1 MKAEQQSTDIF
12 DARWSTRYRR
22 GDDAATGH
30 GSREHYCRILRDLT
44 TGFGGGRIVALDVGC
59 GTGRYFHCLRNV
71 THLIGIDVSPHM
83 LSEARRPVRE
93 DEISVE
99 EIDLR
104 CCEIGSPDLPLA
116 AFDVVY
122 SVGVFGEYAP
132 VDAALLRRFHD
143 LLAPGGRLFF
153 TAVETHSR
161 FQMPENAEAT
171 LSRRMLKKLFP
182 LLPAAGRR
190 AMNRAFSSCFLTEE
204 RLADLLRS
212 SAFSSFQITRF
223 RHPSGWS
230 GTHLDCHAVKGGSL
244 PAPDSSPR

>member
-1 MKAEQQSTDIF
+1 MKAEQKVEDIF
-12 DARWSTRYRR
+12 DARWSSLYRR

-44 TGFGGGRIVALDVGC
+44 AGFGGGGTVVLDVGC

-71 THLIGIDVSPHM
+71 RRLIGIDVSPHM
-83 LSEARRPVRE
+83 LSEARRPVRG
-93 DEISVE
+93 DEISIA

-122 SVGVFGEYAP
+122 SVGVFGEYTP
-132 VDAALLRRFHD
+132 VNAALLRRFQD
-143 LLAPGGRLFF
+143 LLAPGGQLFF

-161 FQMPENAEAT
+161 FQMPENAEPT
-171 LSRRMLKKLFP
+171 RSRRMLRRLFP

-190 AMNRAFSSCFLTEE
+190 AMNRAFSSCYLTEGE
-204 RLADLLRS
+204 LAGLLRNS
-212 SAFSSFQITRF
+212 GFASFQITHF
-223 RHPSGWS
+223 RHPSGWN
-230 GTHLDCHAVKGGSL
+230 GTHLDCHAVKSSPL
-244 PAPDSSPR
+244 PAPASSRK